1 MGLSNEASPFPYV
14 PSESDPLS
22 NVLKKHSVF
31 VRHGDYYDP
40 YNLFNKDRDHA
51 SLSDVVCVELM
62 KRIGVLIR
70 WEFLGKL
77 PDEFFQDLDEIGSI
91 RPELMTPVWIASLLD
106 RYQATPAQ
114 REKIDE
120 IWHNLVEQFSKLDIL
135 DEFDQPFKID
145 MVDALQAVL
154 KFASLVSIDK
164 LDDWALAIA
173 KLESLMGLGGKANAS
188 YEKYA
193 VQEDA
198 YKSREARF
206 IVYGHTHKFT
216 VSPLRTTSK
225 NGLPFDQMY
234 LNAGTWLPV
243 HEICDADSNKKGF
256 MFYKTMGYLG
266 IYQGDE
272 RRCKAYE
279 TWSGT
284 LDI

>member
-1 MGLSNEASPFPYV
+1 
-14 PSESDPLS
+14 
-22 NVLKKHSVF
+22 
-31 VRHGDYYDP
+31 
-40 YNLFNKDRDHA
+40 
-51 SLSDVVCVELM
+51 M

-164 LDDWALAIA
+164 LDDWALAID

-216 VSPLRTTSK
+216 VTPLRTTSK

-266 IYQGDE
+266 IYRGDE